1 MKWKRSERLVDMT
14 HYLLEHPQQLIP
26 LTFFAESYQS
36 AKSSISE
43 DLSIVK
49 DTFEE
54 RGIGHLITVP
64 GAAGGVKYIPK
75 VPEESAKKVITELIK
90 ELSHSDRLLPGGY
103 LFMTDLLGNPEL
115 INKVGKVFASA
126 FCDQEI
132 DVIMTVATKG
142 ISIAHAIARHLNVP
156 VVVVRR
162 DNKVTE
168 GSTVSIKYVSGSSRR
183 IQTMVLSKRSM
194 KSGQRVLIT
203 DDFMKV
209 GGTMNGMK
217 NLLEEFDCTLAGIAV
232 LVEAEHPDE
241 RLVDDYYSLVKLR
254 EVNEKDRTI
263 ELTEGNY
270 FSKGGNLVMKVVAT
284 NNAPAAIGPYVQGV
298 IVNNMFYSSG
308 QIPLTADGSL
318 VEGTITEQTNQVFE
332 NLKAVLA
339 EAGSS
344 LDKVVKTMVFI
355 SDMNEFGELNEEYAR
370 HFGDHKPA
378 RSCVEVARLPK
389 DVKVEIEVIALV

>member
-26 LTFFAESYQS
+26 LTFFAELYQS

-54 RGIGHLITVP
+54 RGIGLLVTVP

-75 VPEESAKKVITELIK
+75 MPDAAVREVVQELIS

-115 INKVGKVFASA
+115 INRVGKVFASG
-126 FCDQEI
+126 FCNQQI

-168 GSTVSIKYVSGSSRR
+168 GSTVSINYVSGSSRR

-194 KSGQRVLIT
+194 QGGQRVLIT

-232 LVEAEHPDE
+232 LVEAEQPDE
-241 RLVDDYYSLVKLR
+241 CLVDDYYSLVKLK

-263 ELTEGNY
+263 ALSEGNY
-270 FSKGGNLVMKVVAT
+270 FSKGGNEK
-284 NNAPAAIGPYVQGV
+284 
-298 IVNNMFYSSG
+298 
-308 QIPLTADGSL
+308 
-318 VEGTITEQTNQVFE
+318 
-332 NLKAVLA
+332 
-339 EAGSS
+339 
-344 LDKVVKTMVFI
+344 
-355 SDMNEFGELNEEYAR
+355 
-370 HFGDHKPA
+370 
-378 RSCVEVARLPK
+378 
-389 DVKVEIEVIALV
+389 

>member
-75 VPEESAKKVITELIK
+75 VPEESAKKVITELIT

-168 GSTVSIKYVSGSSRR
+168 GSTVSINYVSGSSRR

-254 EVNEKDRTI
+254 DVNEKDRTI

-270 FSKGGNLVMKVVAT
+270 FSKGGN
-284 NNAPAAIGPYVQGV
+284 
-298 IVNNMFYSSG
+298 
-308 QIPLTADGSL
+308 
-318 VEGTITEQTNQVFE
+318 
-332 NLKAVLA
+332 
-339 EAGSS
+339 
-344 LDKVVKTMVFI
+344 
-355 SDMNEFGELNEEYAR
+355 
-370 HFGDHKPA
+370 
-378 RSCVEVARLPK
+378 
-389 DVKVEIEVIALV
+389 